1 MKILHEIMQQLVI
14 LHQELIQISN
24 KKTEEIKQGN
34 MDELSKTLMQERKL
48 IQAITQAE
56 AKRQEIVDEFFMKV
70 HANVEEKTMT
80 MLLAHIDDNKDKQQL
95 ENVVGLLVEAIV
107 ELKQVEQLNQE
118 LMIQSMQYVQLS
130 LDMLQPSI
138 QRMNYDQK
146 QTIQES
152 VKQSVF
158 DSKA

>member
-80 MLLAHIDDNKDKQQL
+80 MVLAHIDDNKDKQQL
-95 ENVVGLLVEAIV
+95 ENVVRLLVEAIV

>member
-1 MKILHEIMQQLVI
+1 MKILLETMQQLVV

-24 KKTEEIKQGN
+24 KKTEEIKQGD
-34 MDELSKTLMQERKL
+34 MDELSKTLMKERKQ

-56 AKRQEIVDEFFMKV
+56 AKRQVIVDDFFMKV

-80 MLLAHIDDNKDKQQL
+80 MLLSYLDDDKVKHQL
-95 ENVVGLLVEAIV
+95 EDVVALLVESIV